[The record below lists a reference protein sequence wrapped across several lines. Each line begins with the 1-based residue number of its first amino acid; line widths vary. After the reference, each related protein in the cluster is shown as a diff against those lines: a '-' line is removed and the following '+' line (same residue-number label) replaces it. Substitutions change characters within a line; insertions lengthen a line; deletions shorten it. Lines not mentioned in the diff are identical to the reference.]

1 MTQTRA
7 HPGIKHE
14 MGLHV
19 TLVVHMADVAIAED
33 QCPVIFFCQSG
44 RILKDL
50 SIHSQPPLCRRSF
63 SNLLIVTV
71 IALVLIVSVL
81 VRCAPKRR
89 ERDRVPLLLSSLW
102 RRATT
107 SIRRVISRILTN
119 QQREISSAICQLQR
133 SSGRLFAHF
142 TTLGTSPC
150 PTSHLLQSGHQSL
163 H

>member
-33 QCPVIFFCQSG
+33 QCPVIFFCQFG

-71 IALVLIVSVL
+71 IALGFIALVL

-89 ERDRVPLLLSSLW
+89 ERDRVSLLLSSFW

-107 SIRRVISRILTN
+107 SFRRVTN

-150 PTSHLLQSGHQSL
+150 PTSYLLQSGHQSL